1 MTIDKK
7 TEHFRQFLSK
17 IYKWSES
24 FIEVKEL
31 LLTIKKLVSKQAL
44 NLITEFK
51 QLCLNPA
58 NSPKL

>member
-17 IYKWSES
+17 IYKWNES

-31 LLTIKKLVSKQAL
+31 LLTIKKLVSK
-44 NLITEFK
+44 
-51 QLCLNPA
+51 
-58 NSPKL
+58 